1 MVALGMFQKQGWW
14 ITCTINVLSRSFCSI
29 CSGGSYSTNI
39 SSIKCASSL
48 TVLCEMR
55 INKLRATWSILT
67 TPVNSSQKAAGKS
80 EQSVFLPNLLW
91 SYIALKNAKKSLF
104 CFFHGNDLFMQLDT
118 LHLGQFYVCLSHNRN
133 IQKLQGT
140 EPLQHK
146 NRIKFSLECT
156 LPDFMIAT
164 ANASWRSFSTV

>member
-1 MVALGMFQKQGWW
+1 MAALGMFQKQGWW

-29 CSGGSYSTNI
+29 CSGGSYSINI
-39 SSIKCASSL
+39 SSIKCASTL
-48 TVLCEMR
+48 TVLREMY

-91 SYIALKNAKKSLF
+91 SYTALKNASKPLCYFS
-104 CFFHGNDLFMQLDT
+104 HGNDLYMQLDT

-133 IQKLQGT
+133 IQKITRHRTTTTQKQDKILIGMHPT
-140 EPLQHK
+140 WFHDSYSKCILK
-146 NRIKFSLECT
+146 I
-156 LPDFMIAT
+156 I
-164 ANASWRSFSTV
+164 